1 MLPNEMNKVAPRI
14 PVPEVAAAPVQQTTQ
29 PEQPVSNA
37 RPLTEADIAGSKTLR
52 SKGIKPGDLFD
63 PTTNEITRVNSTAPR
78 GQIITDEDVAASKTL
93 RDKGVEAGDIL
104 MPQEDGSFKHVKSG
118 DNDWVANLNYWMNT
132 SDEATE
138 DWGNWL
144 DAHIP
149 LPRIDISMSG
159 IDIITPSEYYGEDYK
174 DLTPEQRIQ
183 RGIEYKLEAL
193 DAMKENFEPGE
204 GISKVA
210 GQILGEVDPSWLV
223 GSRLLTAAAVGGATS
238 VGEDLAKGK
247 EVDVTR
253 AAMYA
258 AGAGATVGAT
268 NKVLQ
273 LVRKSKANKAAEK
286 AAVTAKR
293 SVLETAINK
302 NLQTGVPVKQAIKEA
317 ETTTGLKIDDLNVT
331 VKVSDPAAAAT
342 AKAIDEGKAAAE
354 AVDRQIVT
362 NSTSARVK
370 YKAVDKLLG
379 AISTRIKNIDEELF
393 FGMRKYEKNSHVNT
407 AKKLKKVNPFV
418 EGMKKIPTAA
428 KQGVNQALLNGNFE
442 AAEEAF
448 KQFAPEFVG
457 STKAV
462 REVLESS
469 KTELQNAGFKFE
481 GIDQYF
487 PRAVDDLDAFSKTTK
502 GEGLKGNIQFA
513 QDSLKAKKGRE
524 LTIEE
529 RDSITEKVLNGLVYN
544 KAQNTWTRPKKQSFQ
559 QKRTVDEVTSDMV
572 DLYVNPTESLV
583 RYIQRSTNAVE
594 RSKFLGKSN
603 KVDADGFNGTESINS
618 LVSDVVARKGLS
630 QEQETAL
637 SEMLQA
643 RFIGGEQGMGTVGAA
658 LRDTGYMGT
667 IANPLSALQ
676 QVADLANAM
685 AFYGFRNTMLSV
697 FGRKNHKMV
706 DLGIEMASEEFNN
719 RGKVAKALDK
729 MFQVSGFKLI
739 DRLGKETLIE
749 SAMRNYAQKAKSPKG
764 LAQFKKEYGEMF
776 GDEFDNLVADLST
789 GKRTDLTDLLAFN
802 VLSDMQPITKS
813 EFPEAYLRS
822 GSGGKLLYMLKSFTI
837 KQYDVVRNKIIRE
850 AKTNPAGAA
859 KNMALLLGYLT
870 AANTGVGMVR
880 DIAQGRKVDPGEVP
894 DRALWALL
902 GVYGANKYS
911 AERYLARGDIEGF
924 LLNLVTPAT
933 PAVDLLKGA
942 GKAGYEA
949 VAGKDVSSRDILA
962 GKQQGNQWL
971 RSIPVVGPLFY
982 AWFGG
987 GKEAYNEKLNKSSRS
1002 ILEGD

>member
-1 MLPNEMNKVAPRI
+1 MLPNEINKVAPRI
-14 PVPEVAAAPVQQTTQ
+14 PVPEVAAAPVQQTPQ
-29 PEQPVSNA
+29 PEQPTSNA
-37 RPLTEADIAGSKTLR
+37 RPLTEEDIAGSKTLR
-52 SKGIKPGDLFD
+52 SKGIKPGDMFD
-63 PTTNEITRVNSTAPR
+63 PTTNEITRVTSTAPR
-78 GQIITDEDVAASKTL
+78 GQIITEEDVARSKTL

-223 GSRLLTAAAVGGATS
+223 GSRLLTAAAVGGATA

-247 EVDVTR
+247 EVDAKK

-258 AGAGATVGAT
+258 AGAGAVVGAT

-273 LVRKSKANKAAEK
+273 LVQKSKAAKAEK
-286 AAVTAKR
+286 ASVVAKR
-293 SVLETAINK
+293 AVLETAINQ
-302 NLQTGVPVKQAIKEA
+302 NLQAGKPLNKAIKEA
-317 ETTTGLKIDDLNVT
+317 EVATDLKVKDLNVT
-331 VKVSDPAAAAT
+331 VKVSSPTATAT
-342 AKAIDEGKAAAE
+342 AKAADEGRAAVE

-370 YKAVDKLLG
+370 YKAVDKILG
-379 AISTRIKNIDEELF
+379 VLSTRIRNIDEDLF
-393 FGMRKYEKNSHVNT
+393 FGLRKFEKNSHVKT
-407 AKKLKKVNPFV
+407 ASKLKKVNPFV
-418 EGMKKIPTAA
+418 EGMKKIPSASR
-428 KQGVNQALLNGNFE
+428 QGVNQALLNGNFE
-442 AAEEAF
+442 VAEEAF

-462 REVLESS
+462 KEVLESS
-469 KTELQNAGFKFE
+469 KIELQNAGFKFE

-513 QDSLKAKKGRE
+513 QDSLRAKKGRE

-529 RDSITEKVLNGLVYN
+529 RDNITEKVLNGLVYN

-559 QKRTVDEVTSDMV
+559 QQRTVDEVTSDMV

-594 RSKFLGKSN
+594 RAKFFGKGN
-603 KVDADGFNGTESINS
+603 KVDADGFNGTESVNS
-618 LVSDVVARKGLS
+618 LVSQVVAKKGLS

-637 SEMLQA
+637 AEMLQA
-643 RFIGGEQGMGTVGAA
+643 RFIGGEQGMGTVGAV

-676 QVADLANAM
+676 QVTDMANAM
-685 AFYGFRNTMLSV
+685 MLYGFRNTILSAI
-697 FGRKNHKMV
+697 GRKNHKMV

-729 MFQVSGFKLI
+729 MFTVSGFKLI

-749 SAMRNYAQKAKSPKG
+749 SAMRSYAKKAKTPKG
-764 LAQFKKEYGEMF
+764 LAEFKKEYGAMF

-802 VLSDMQPITKS
+802 VLSDMQPITRS

-822 GSGGKLLYMLKSFTI
+822 GSVGKLAYMLKSFTI
-837 KQYDVVRNKIIRE
+837 KQYDVVRNKILRD
-850 AKTNPAGAA
+850 AKSNPAEAA
-859 KNMALLLGYLT
+859 KKMALLMAYLT
-870 AANTGVGMVR
+870 ASNTGIGMVR

-911 AERYLARGDIEGF
+911 SERYLARGDIEGF

-933 PAVDLLKGA
+933 PLYDAGKGLA
-942 GKAGYEA
+942 KAGYEA